1 MSSNVTEMTY
11 DELDSKVKKIG
22 VALVPAGSIERHGKH
37 LPMKTDSATAFEV
50 ARRVGDKTGAVVFP
64 CLDYGITEH
73 PAFRGVFLS
82 DKTYSSV
89 VKEICLGLQEL
100 GFKKILFISGH
111 GPNNSCISKVLKELF
126 EKQPN
131 QYLLGMAHCMTL
143 VNQLMPD
150 FVEDQHLGHSDFV
163 ETSVMLA
170 IDEKHVYPERFAG
183 PEKLERNIGKE
194 LKIADVHLV
203 GLDKGR
209 IHLFHANDEL
219 EIHGGYG
226 HVSSASKEQGENVLS
241 NLVDFLSR
249 VVDELREIEL
259 PLSQA

>member
-1 MSSNVTEMTY
+1 MISKVTEMTY
-11 DELDSKVKKIG
+11 DELDSKAKSTG
-22 VALVPAGSIERHGKH
+22 VALIPAGSTERHGKH

-64 CLDYGITEH
+64 SLEYGIMEH

-89 VKEICLGLQEL
+89 VKDVCLGIQNL

-111 GPNNSCISKVLKELF
+111 GPNNSCIFKVLKELY
-126 EKQPN
+126 EKKPN
-131 QYLLGMAHCMTL
+131 EYLLGMAHCMTL

-150 FVEDQHLGHSDFV
+150 FVEGQNLGHSDFV

-170 IDEKHVYPERFAG
+170 IDEKHVYPEKFAG
-183 PEKLERNIGKE
+183 PEKLERLIGKE
-194 LKIADVHLV
+194 LKIADIHLA
-203 GLDKGR
+203 GIDKGR
-209 IHLFHANDEL
+209 FHLLHNNTVM

-226 HVSSASKEQGENVLS
+226 NVNSASKEKGEKVLS
-241 NLVDFLSR
+241 VLVDFLSR
-249 VVDELREIEL
+249 VVNELREIKL
-259 PLSQA
+259 PFEG

>member
-1 MSSNVTEMTY
+1 MISNVTEMTY
-11 DELDSKVKKIG
+11 DELDSKAKKIG
-22 VALVPAGSIERHGKH
+22 VALVPAGSLERHGKH

-89 VKEICLGLQEL
+89 VKEICLGIQKL

-111 GPNNSCISKVLKELF
+111 GPNNSCIFKVLKELF
-126 EKQPN
+126 ERQPN

-143 VNQLMPD
+143 VNQLMPNY
-150 FVEDQHLGHSDFV
+150 VADQSLGHSDFV

-170 IDEKHVYPERFAG
+170 IDEKHVYPERYEG
-183 PEKLERNIGKE
+183 PEKLERIIGKK
-194 LKIADVHLV
+194 LRIMDVHLV
-203 GLDKGR
+203 GLENGR
-209 IHLFHANDEL
+209 INLFHNNQEL
-219 EIHGGYG
+219 ELHGGYG
-226 HVSSASKEQGENVLS
+226 NVSNASKESGENVLS
-241 NLVDFLSR
+241 VLVDFLSQL
-249 VVDELREIEL
+249 VNELHKIEM
-259 PLSQA
+259 PLQY